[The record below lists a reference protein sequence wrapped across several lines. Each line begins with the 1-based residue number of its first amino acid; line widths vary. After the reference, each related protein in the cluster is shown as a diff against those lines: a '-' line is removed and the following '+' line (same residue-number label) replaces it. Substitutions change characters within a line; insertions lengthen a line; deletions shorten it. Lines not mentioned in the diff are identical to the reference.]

1 MRVALFTAIL
11 SAILSPAIAF
21 SAGFESTPLASQ
33 SQSTPVGSA
42 TKSSLTTVAAVAALR
57 MKAQEETQ
65 KQVIRQSE
73 SYKRLF
79 KMCSTSGDLSRLIY
93 VYGSVSQTVNLG
105 LLNGSEVTRMLHD
118 KSGLSAMLAYDLS
131 QDGLFLAT
139 ADCGMTQDQRDYFV
153 MSLITLDLSG
163 KLLGAAGV
171 VGIYKATTAIMSFI
185 RSKSVLAQRLISAS
199 GIAYGAFQFYRQLSP
214 ESVKVYKQEHPE
226 VLTEDSILDHF
237 NIEKIKEETSQLKIS
252 VLASLDREIFEIDQ
266 KLANLE
272 LSSQHNSELAR
283 TSRAEAVSQLLAR
296 RANLESKKQVLS
308 AS

>member
-1 MRVALFTAIL
+1 MRMALLKAIL

-21 SAGFESTPLASQ
+21 SAGLESTPLASH
-33 SQSTPVGSA
+33 SQNTSVVSGKA
-42 TKSSLTTVAAVAALR
+42 SLADMR
-57 MKAQEETQ
+57 MRAQEETQ

-171 VGIYKATTAIMSFI
+171 VGIYKATTSIMSFI

-237 NIEKIKEETSQLKIS
+237 NIEKIKDETAQLKMS
-252 VLASLDREIFEIDQ
+252 VLASLDREILEIDQ
-266 KLANLE
+266 KLTNLE
-272 LSSQHNSELAR
+272 LNSEIDKS
-283 TSRAEAVSQLLAR
+283 SRAEAVNQLLVR